1 MFLVTIVMAFRE
13 IRRNSVRSLLTML
26 GVVIGVGSVI
36 ALVSIGRGATARV
49 TAELSKLGR
58 NLLMLSP
65 GTNVRGGA
73 SMAAPPLELEDA
85 RAIELEFHGVELVAP
100 ASSTGAQVVY
110 GNKNVRTQVTGSDNR
125 FFDARG
131 YSIAHG
137 RLFSESEVESGIPV
151 CVIGQTAR
159 TNLFGNVDPLGL
171 PIRVGRVPCH
181 VIGLLTSKGDVGMG
195 QDQDD
200 IVVMPLRAFQRRISG
215 TRDISIIFVTA
226 AEGRSTAIIA
236 EQMRALMRQRRH
248 RPPGS
253 EDDFTVRD
261 MAEIAATVTS
271 ASAALTTLLGTIAAV
286 SLVVGGIGI
295 MNIMLVSVTERTR
308 EIGIR
313 LAIGAFASEVM
324 LQFLLEAVV
333 LSTLGGLLGIVLG
346 LAGSFFLARTL
357 DLPFV
362 FGPDIVTLAFL
373 FSALIGVVF
382 GYLPARTAARLNP
395 IDALRHE

>member
-171 PIRVGRVPCH
+171 PIRVDRETGEV
-181 VIGLLTSKGDVGMG
+181 VIISK
-195 QDQDD
+195 
-200 IVVMPLRAFQRRISG
+200 
-215 TRDISIIFVTA
+215 
-226 AEGRSTAIIA
+226 
-236 EQMRALMRQRRH
+236 
-248 RPPGS
+248 
-253 EDDFTVRD
+253 
-261 MAEIAATVTS
+261 
-271 ASAALTTLLGTIAAV
+271 
-286 SLVVGGIGI
+286 
-295 MNIMLVSVTERTR
+295 
-308 EIGIR
+308 
-313 LAIGAFASEVM
+313 
-324 LQFLLEAVV
+324 
-333 LSTLGGLLGIVLG
+333 
-346 LAGSFFLARTL
+346 
-357 DLPFV
+357 
-362 FGPDIVTLAFL
+362 
-373 FSALIGVVF
+373 
-382 GYLPARTAARLNP
+382 
-395 IDALRHE
+395 